1 MTYLSEQLP
10 EMNEEISSKKFPR
23 VALGSLPESYNNF
36 LMNYDSGAERLQLS
50 LAKCRRSLF
59 QSRANT
65 GQPNHMRLC
74 TVMYVVQCK
83 WNQKVVVDTCLPS
96 QINFYR
102 YMTAYF
108 IKSKSEVLSKFMEYV
123 NSVNNWIILVITLQ
137 NWTFCQ
143 SKMLRNHHAS

>member
-1 MTYLSEQLP
+1 MVTQIVHINRKFYAASMKDADLMQHLTHMTYLSEQLP

-74 TVMYVVQCK
+74 TVMYVAQCK

-96 QINFYR
+96 
-102 YMTAYF
+102 
-108 IKSKSEVLSKFMEYV
+108 
-123 NSVNNWIILVITLQ
+123 
-137 NWTFCQ
+137 
-143 SKMLRNHHAS
+143 H